1 MSHSYT
7 AQSAYIGNRVHY
19 IGQALETTTD
29 LPPKVK
35 HDLFEELRKILIQ
48 VKYMLATL
56 GLTSQALTG
65 KSMIEPLEAEICA
78 QKLKDA
84 EAAIKKLKEEYGL
97 GPKKKGWFT
106 PSLYSG
112 GTYAG
117 QVTSPKR
124 RPSRRSQPKRKKTTR
139 SPLTAA
145 ANFPVGAKR
154 TRNHTQYEVVR
165 VRGTKK
171 RKASKKWAKVKP
183 CCAHH

>member
-1 MSHSYT
+1 MSHPFT
-7 AQSAYIGNRVHY
+7 AQSAFIGNRVHY
-19 IGQALETTTD
+19 IGQALESTPD

-35 HDLFEELRKILIQ
+35 HDLFEELRKILTQ

-56 GLTSQALTG
+56 GLTSQAITG
-65 KSMIEPLEAEICA
+65 KSLIEPLEAEICA

-84 EAAIKKLKEEYGL
+84 EDAIKKLKEHYGL
-97 GPKKKGWFT
+97 TKRKGWFT

-112 GTYAG
+112 STYAG
-117 QVTSPKR
+117 QVMSPKR
-124 RPSRRSQPKRKKTTR
+124 RPSRRTQPKRKKTTR
-139 SPLTAA
+139 SPLTSA
-145 ANFPVGAKR
+145 ANYPVGAKR

-183 CCAHH
+183 CCSHH